1 MFFYITLLFTSLI
14 HHFSAEAHERKP
26 NIGFYEHVIDKTRI
40 DPSCMIF
47 VDDKIENV
55 LSARSF
61 GMQGILFDDQAKV
74 VQQIKNLCGD
84 PILRGNRF
92 LVSRKKH
99 LTSVTSNNNELSEVR
114 LFFPLT
120 DTVLLMFPSRTSP
133 NF

>member
-1 MFFYITLLFTSLI
+1 MYFR
-14 HHFSAEAHERKP
+14 ADARERKP
-26 NIGFYEHVIDKTRI
+26 NIGFYEHVIKRTRI
-40 DPSCMIF
+40 DPSCTIF

-61 GMQGILFDDQAKV
+61 GMHGIVFDDQAKV

-99 LTSVTSNNNELSEVR
+99 LTSVTSNNVELSEV
-114 LFFPLT
+114 LSLFPLF
-120 DTVLLMFPSRTSP
+120 D
-133 NF
+133 